1 MQSHKGQRLSMNDM
15 QLDPSVLSR
24 LVAEGD
30 AKCEE
35 VKKIRV
41 GNQKIATRSR
51 NWNRYLSTV
60 AVEGI
65 SMKTFVG
72 MVCDRF
78 ELKHCLTHCRRHY
91 AQFMPSLMPR
101 KMLADEL
108 ISGDSESSNRRCWI
122 SGKNAISKGK
132 RIKRSR

>member
-1 MQSHKGQRLSMNDM
+1 MLTTFYNYLMTPQANAKLPQGQRLSMNDM
-15 QLDPSVLSR
+15 QLDPSVVSR

-35 VKKIRV
+35 VEKSCV

-51 NWNRYLSTV
+51 ETTES
-60 AVEGI
+60 I
-65 SMKTFVG
+65 SVYRGSGRNFTKTFKTG
-72 MVCDRF
+72 MVVRSF

-91 AQFMPSLMPR
+91 AQFMPLLMPR

-108 ISGDSESSNRRCWI
+108 IKRIQNHQIRRC
-122 SGKNAISKGK
+122 
-132 RIKRSR
+132 